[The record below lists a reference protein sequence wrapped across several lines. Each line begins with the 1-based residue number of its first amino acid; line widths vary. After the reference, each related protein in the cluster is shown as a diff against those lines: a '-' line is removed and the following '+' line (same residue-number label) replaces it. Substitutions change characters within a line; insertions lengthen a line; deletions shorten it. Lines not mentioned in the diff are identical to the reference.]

1 MNLLK
6 PLVVTLPNNID
17 SNGELIDETL
27 IGETV
32 MGWVEPVVTQNEES
46 GEQSIQHLPKFAVVW
61 LGQTN
66 IPATSVYFNHELAVL
81 GLADTIDDTEET
93 DEEENDVEYETDD
106 LDFEGEESEAE
117 A

>member
-61 LGQTN
+61 LGQPNT
-66 IPATSVYFNHELAVL
+66 PATSVYFNHELTVL
-81 GLADTIDDTEET
+81 GLADTFEA
-93 DEEENDVEYETDD
+93 DEEDDSEADDVEYETDD
-106 LDFEGEESEAE
+106 LDFEGEESEVE